1 MSQRIQNVWKGV
13 EIKPQE
19 SLNFKLDAQNQN
31 PENPMLYFPFY
42 FLLIFVFSDEQKASQ
57 EESVLAGIFIWFVVG
72 FLFSDGSEQD
82 NQDMKHL
89 QIKLLLYF
97 ISSGL

>member
-19 SLNFKLDAQNQN
+19 SFNFKFGAQNQN
-31 PENPMLYFPFY
+31 PENSMLYFPFN
-42 FLLIFVFSDEQKASQ
+42 FLLIFIFSDEQKASQ
-57 EESVLAGIFIWFVVG
+57 EESLLAGSLSGFTLRFFILRW
-72 FLFSDGSEQD
+72 SEHD

>member
-1 MSQRIQNVWKGV
+1 MSQRIQNDLKGV

-19 SLNFKLDAQNQN
+19 SLNFKLGAQNQN

-42 FLLIFVFSDEQKASQ
+42 FLFLFVFSDEQKASQ
-57 EESVLAGIFIWFVVG
+57 EESVLVGIFIWFVVG
-72 FLFSDGSEQD
+72 FFILRWSEHD